1 MKPDFNADQI
11 GKNMKN
17 ILVVT
22 LSNIGDVVMTTP
34 VIMALAAQ
42 FPSAKITVLVG
53 PKASAILERS
63 PHIHRVILYHKKAGF
78 MAKWR
83 LLIQLRKNRYD
94 GIVDL
99 RNTPI
104 PALLPGKNRSPLIRH
119 FRKINMRERHQEIL
133 EMMGLGLN
141 NPPPFQFFAADDQRS
156 MLEKLRVKGIPGT
169 AGWIIVAPGAASE
182 KKRWPVAHFQEVIQH
197 LAVGTAKK
205 VILVGAGNERPIAEA
220 VADGIADATVLCGET
235 TLPEIAALLA
245 RSALVL
251 ANDSAIMHLGFELGV
266 PTVGIF
272 GPTDHEKYGHTGENF
287 RIARADAA
295 TCSCDDLQRPYA
307 ERDCF
312 HGLGPEQVFLMAAEL
327 LRLQAFF
334 DEDRGH
340 LPPLGDSDHEQP
352 ERKS

>member
-34 VIMALAAQ
+34 VIMALATQ

-53 PKASAILERS
+53 PKACAILEKS
-63 PHIHRVILYHKKAGF
+63 PHIHRVIPYHKKAGF
-78 MAKWR
+78 IAKWR
-83 LLIQLRKNRYD
+83 LLMELKKNRYD
-94 GIVDL
+94 CIVDL

-104 PALLPGKNRSPLIRH
+104 PALLPGKNRSPLIRR
-119 FRKINMRERHQEIL
+119 FRKTNMRERHQEIL
-133 EMMGLGLN
+133 EMMGLGIE
-141 NPPPFQFFAADDQRS
+141 NPPPFQFFNANDERS
-156 MLEKLRVKGIPGT
+156 VLEKLRVKGIPET
-169 AGWIIVAPGAASE
+169 AGWIVAAPGAASE
-182 KKRWPVAHFQEVIQH
+182 KKRWPVAHFQEVIRR
-197 LAVGTAKK
+197 LAAETAKK

-220 VADGIADATVLCGET
+220 VADGMADAVVLCGET
-235 TLPEIAALLA
+235 TLPETAALLA

-272 GPTDHEKYGHTGENF
+272 GPTDHEKYGHSGETF
-287 RIARADAA
+287 RIAHEEAA
-295 TCSCDDLQRPYA
+295 ACSCYDLQRPYA

-312 HGLGPEQVFLMAAEL
+312 HGLGPAKILRLATEL
-327 LRLQAFF
+327 LGLPAFS
-334 DEDRGH
+334 DEDH
-340 LPPLGDSDHEQP
+340 CFSPPLCDVHRSA
-352 ERKS
+352 KS